1 MNHHSAPEPEPDH
14 GHGCPAATPRLTAG
28 DFDPAVLSLFDR
40 YVHGLIDRRGFLDG
54 AARCTGVAGVAGA
67 AALLTALSPDFASAQ
82 QVSPS
87 DPRIIDEMVDLV
99 SPKGNG
105 KIRALLVRPAQ
116 ITAKLP
122 LVLVVHE
129 NRGLNPHIQDIA
141 RRLAV
146 DGFIALAPDALGPS
160 GGYPG
165 DEDKARAMFA
175 LLDAA
180 KAREDFVA
188 AAEHLVQWPQGN
200 GRLGVVGFCYGGSIA
215 NLLATRLPGLRA
227 AVPFYGSAPPPDTVV
242 AIKAELLL
250 HFAGNDE
257 RINADWPA
265 YEAAL
270 KAAGVRYEAHT
281 YAGTQHGFNNDT
293 TPRYDNAAAALAWQ
307 RTLALF
313 NRTLRG

>member
-1 MNHHSAPEPEPDH
+1 MSHPSAPEPDL
-14 GHGCPAATPRLTAG
+14 GQGRPAATPRLSAG

-87 DPRIIDEMVDLV
+87 DPRIVDEMVDLV
-99 SPKGNG
+99 SPQGHG

-116 ITAKLP
+116 ITTKLP

-188 AAEHLVQWPQGN
+188 AAEHLVQ
-200 GRLGVVGFCYGGSIA
+200 
-215 NLLATRLPGLRA
+215 
-227 AVPFYGSAPPPDTVV
+227 
-242 AIKAELLL
+242 
-250 HFAGNDE
+250 
-257 RINADWPA
+257 
-265 YEAAL
+265 
-270 KAAGVRYEAHT
+270 
-281 YAGTQHGFNNDT
+281 
-293 TPRYDNAAAALAWQ
+293 
-307 RTLALF
+307 
-313 NRTLRG
+313 

>member
-1 MNHHSAPEPEPDH
+1 MDPHPPEQAPDKAP
-14 GHGCPAATPRLTAG
+14 PAAGSTTARRLTAD
-28 DFDPAVLSLFDR
+28 DFDPAVLRLFDR

-54 AARCTGVAGVAGA
+54 AARHAGVAGA
-67 AALLTALSPDFASAQ
+67 AALLAALSPDFAQAQ

-87 DPRIIDEMVDLV
+87 DPRIVDEMVDLV

-105 KIRALLVRPAQ
+105 KIRALLVRPAK
-116 ITAKLP
+116 ITGQLP

-146 DGFIALAPDALGPS
+146 DGFITLAPDALGQR

-175 LLDAA
+175 LLDPA

-188 AAEHLVQWPQGN
+188 AAEHLVEWPQGN

-227 AVPFYGSAPPPDTVV
+227 AVPFYGSAPPLDTV
-242 AIKAELLL
+242 AGIQAEMLL

-281 YAGTQHGFNNDT
+281 YTGTQHGFNNDT
-293 TPRYDNAAAALAWQ
+293 TPRYDASAAALAWQ

-313 NRTLRG
+313 NRTLRS